1 MTAYR
6 FCRTDDM
13 ALLVEA
19 YEHCR
24 GPEDVDAPAL
34 DRAGF
39 KELVRELDLWCSSC
53 MVALEGREPVG
64 VLLGAKRAEA
74 TLVYGLRVHPAHRR
88 RGHGRHLLTSLG
100 QKLAILGPP
109 RLVAE
114 VPVERAPARALF
126 TACHWRSETR
136 LVDWRR
142 TGAALPRGSTSE
154 IDPRTQVA
162 VGSITLEEATDSG
175 LLEGSRC
182 WQRDLP
188 SLRKQSEKLLGL
200 GFHSSERLEACL
212 LSRPGTSPTSGWEIL
227 AAGFTDSELGRLGL
241 RVSLTELERQAGDA
255 PLLLPRVAP
264 VELDAA
270 LLTELFFEPGPEHLL
285 FATEAKA
292 A

>member
-1 MTAYR
+1 VTAYR

-13 ALLVEA
+13 ALLVAA
-19 YEHCR
+19 YESCR
-24 GPEDVDAPAL
+24 GPEDADSPNL

-39 KELVRELDLWCSSC
+39 KELVRDLDLWCSSS

-74 TLVYGLRVHPAHRR
+74 TLVYAVRVHPAHRR

-114 VPVERAPARALF
+114 VPAERAPARALF
-126 TACHWRSETR
+126 DACQWRRETR
-136 LVDWRR
+136 LVDWRQDGD
-142 TGAALPRGSTSE
+142 TLKSVPIYPADDSPVAA
-154 IDPRTQVA
+154 
-162 VGSITLEEATDSG
+162 ITVEEAVASG
-175 LLEGSRC
+175 LVGGGSRS

-188 SLRKQSEKLLGL
+188 ALERQGERLRAL
-200 GFHSSERLEACL
+200 GFHSPERLEACL
-212 LSRPGTSPTSGWEIL
+212 LFRPASGDNGWEIL
-227 AAGFTDSELGRLGL
+227 AAGFAAGALGRLGFRL
-241 RVSLTELERQAGDA
+241 LLAELERQAGGA
-255 PLLLPRVAP
+255 ALWLPRVP
-264 VELDAA
+264 PEEIDPELLA
-270 LLTELFFEPGPEHLL
+270 ELGFRPGPEHLL